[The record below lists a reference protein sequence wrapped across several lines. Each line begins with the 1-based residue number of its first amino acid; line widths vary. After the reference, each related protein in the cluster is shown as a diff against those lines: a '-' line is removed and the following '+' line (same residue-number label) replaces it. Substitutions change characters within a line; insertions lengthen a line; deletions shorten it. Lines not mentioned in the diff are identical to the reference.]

1 MIFLTSQ
8 PLWVLG
14 ILVVLATLLA
24 MAGPVVV
31 RRHVGLARL
40 STNNEVAGFKF
51 ATLGVLYAVLLAFV
65 VIVVWEKFNDA
76 ENAIAQEAGAAAAI
90 YRLAEGIGD
99 GPGAALRHRLSDYVA
114 VTIAD
119 DWPAMEQGR
128 LSPAG
133 TRALDNLYTA
143 LLAVHPGDLREAGIM
158 TEILHQL
165 SVMTQARRDRLVMA
179 SGTVPDVI
187 WFVLFGGAV
196 LTVCFTFFFGAK
208 NLRAQVAMTGVLS
221 VLIFSTLFV
230 VIAIDRPFAGSVKV
244 TPDPLATVL
253 ADFTKAPP

>member
-1 MIFLTSQ
+1 MIYLTTR

-14 ILVVLATLLA
+14 ILVVVATLCA
-24 MAGPVVV
+24 MAGPIFV
-31 RRHVGLARL
+31 RRHVGLERL

-76 ENAIAQEAGAAAAI
+76 ENAVAQESGAAATI
-90 YRLAEGIGD
+90 YRLAEGISD
-99 GPGAALRHRLSDYVA
+99 GPGAALRDRLSDYVKA
-114 VTIAD
+114 TVTE

-133 TRALDNLYTA
+133 TRTLDDLYAA
-143 LLAVHPGDLREAGIM
+143 LLTVHPGDQRQASIL
-158 TEILHQL
+158 TEILHQISIL
-165 SVMTQARRDRLVMA
+165 TQARRDRLVMA
-179 SGTVPDVI
+179 SGTVPGVI

-196 LTVCFTFFFGAK
+196 LTVCFTFFFGTK
-208 NLRAQVAMTGVLS
+208 NLLAQTAMTGALS
-221 VLIFSTLFV
+221 IMIFLALFV

-244 TPDPLATVL
+244 MPDPLVAVL
-253 ADFTKAPP
+253 ADFTKLPP